1 MEIVDSL
8 SEWDKVEE
16 ELENTGHKRRS
27 KKSIIRLYRP
37 NSSIN
42 VTISLSPIPTRISVR
57 AHGGKKD
64 RHRHK
69 MKTSANASYAMQ
81 FHHKEKSH
89 KPQEP
94 KIHKRIADWP
104 WLAHKLPPSIQPE
117 RFPNTLGGLPD
128 LTRYENVPT
137 SLSSSSFSSST
148 SSNLM
153 TDFLF
158 M

>member
-1 MEIVDSL
+1 
-8 SEWDKVEE
+8 
-16 ELENTGHKRRS
+16 
-27 KKSIIRLYRP
+27 
-37 NSSIN
+37 
-42 VTISLSPIPTRISVR
+42 
-57 AHGGKKD
+57 
-64 RHRHK
+64 
-69 MKTSANASYAMQ
+69 MQ

-104 WLAHKLPPSIQPE
+104 WLAHKLPSSIQPE
-117 RFPNTLGGLPD
+117 RFPNTCTLGGLPD

>member
-1 MEIVDSL
+1 
-8 SEWDKVEE
+8 
-16 ELENTGHKRRS
+16 
-27 KKSIIRLYRP
+27 
-37 NSSIN
+37 
-42 VTISLSPIPTRISVR
+42 
-57 AHGGKKD
+57 
-64 RHRHK
+64 
-69 MKTSANASYAMQ
+69 MQ
-81 FHHKEKSH
+81 LHHKEKSH
-89 KPQEP
+89 KAQEP

-117 RFPNTLGGLPD
+117 RFLNILGGLPD